1 MVSGFTLNSYSSQ
14 ITREIRYRIPD
25 RCKSWREK
33 EDKKK
38 TSVELSPTVEMN
50 REPNY
55 KIAYHAQ
62 TAMNNIFRDIV
73 SLFTLGSI
81 YSTKASEA
89 ERITETNTNLYE
101 T

>member
-14 ITREIRYRIPD
+14 ITREIRNRIPD
-25 RCKSWREK
+25 RCKIWREK

-89 ERITETNTNLYE
+89 QRITETNTNLYE

>member
-1 MVSGFTLNSYSSQ
+1 
-14 ITREIRYRIPD
+14 
-25 RCKSWREK
+25 
-33 EDKKK
+33 
-38 TSVELSPTVEMN
+38 MN

-62 TAMNNIFRDIV
+62 TAMNNIFHDIV

-89 ERITETNTNLYE
+89 ERITETNTNLYV
-101 T
+101 TMPTGIYLLKSRFMY